1 MKNNKIIFLTIAIF
15 LYTICITSCSDNR
28 ERLLMQKA
36 ESVID
41 EHPDSAFAI
50 LDSMKATSNGFSTAD
65 RMRYKV
71 LLTYSMT
78 KCDMPIDTMMT
89 VKEAVEYYDTWGK
102 SRERMMANYMMG
114 SVFRDRGDAPMALQ
128 YFQEAINAAD
138 TTKADCDFKTLSRIY
153 GQAAGLFNELR
164 SPEMELEMEHKAIQ
178 YANLAKDTI
187 SAIIFYAHL
196 SDAYHLLGNEDSVMH
211 ISQET
216 RKRYMNLGMRD
227 YAATECSII
236 MDIYLKHGDYHNAKK
251 AMNEYEQYSGF
262 FDENGDIEQG
272 REIYYESKGK
282 YYLGIGKTDSAEY
295 FYRKML
301 RLSSKINN
309 LENGYKGLM
318 MVYQKLNK
326 PDSIA
331 KYASLFAEAN
341 DSACVLSSSEE
352 INRMQAIYNYN
363 ENKRIADQKS
373 IEADRYRNIIYIIV
387 IISAIT
393 VYYIYRYIKRQQI
406 QRRQE
411 MQVINKQYSDALS
424 RYDELQQ
431 INCSIEHNFEQY
443 KINNNKEIE
452 RLKMLLLTYQ
462 EDDIQPES
470 WNIEQAILSSPII
483 KHLHKLAQ
491 KGQAPSDKD
500 WKALHD
506 FTNNSFP
513 DFSDNIN
520 KENICLTD
528 KEKIV
533 CILTKLRFIPTEI
546 AVMLDTTKQN
556 ITNIRGSINRKLFN
570 ANGTKSFDFN
580 IRNM

>member
-1 MKNNKIIFLTIAIF
+1 MKNNRIIFLTIAIF
-15 LYTICITSCSDNR
+15 LYTICITSCSGNR
-28 ERLLMQKA
+28 ERMLMQKA

-50 LDSMKATSNGFSTAD
+50 LDSMKAASNEFSTAD
-65 RMRYKV
+65 RMKFNV
-71 LLTYSMT
+71 LLAYSMT
-78 KCDMPIDTMMT
+78 KCDIPIDTMMT
-89 VKEAVEYYDTWGK
+89 IKNAVEYYDTWGNNH
-102 SRERMMANYMMG
+102 ERMIANYMMG

-128 YFQEAINAAD
+128 YFREAINAAD
-138 TTKADCDFKTLSRIY
+138 TTKSDCDFKMLSRIY
-153 GQAAGLFNELR
+153 GQMAGLFNELR
-164 SPEMELEMEHKAIQ
+164 SPEMELEMEHKAIH
-178 YANLAKDTI
+178 YAYIAKDTVN
-187 SAIIFYAHL
+187 AVIFYSHTA
-196 SDAYHLLGNEDSVMH
+196 DAYHLLGKKDSVIQIFKEASKKYIKH
-211 ISQET
+211 GY
-216 RKRYMNLGMRD
+216 RN
-227 YAATECSII
+227 YAASLQSVF
-236 MDIYLKHGDYHNAKK
+236 MDYYIGDRDYHNAKK
-251 AMNEYEQYSGF
+251 AMEEYEQFSGF
-262 FDENGDIEQG
+262 FDKDGNIEQG
-272 REIYYESKGK
+272 REIYYSRKGE
-282 YYLGIGKTDSAEY
+282 YYLGTGKTDSAKY
-295 FYRKML
+295 FYRKL
-301 RLSSKINN
+301 LNYPSDILN

-352 INRMQAIYNYN
+352 TNRMQAIYNYN
-363 ENKRIADQKS
+363 ENKRIADLKS
-373 IEADRYRNIIYIIV
+373 TEADRYRNIIYVIV

-406 QRRQE
+406 QKRQE

-452 RLKMLLLTYQ
+452 RLKMLLITYQ
-462 EDDIQPES
+462 EDDIQPER

-491 KGQAPSDKD
+491 KGQAPSDND
-500 WKALHD
+500 WKALHY

-513 DFSDNIN
+513 DLSDNIN
-520 KENICLTD
+520 NENICLTD
-528 KEKIV
+528 KEKRV
-533 CILTKLRFIPTEI
+533 CVLTKLRFIPTEI
-546 AVMLDTTKQN
+546 AVMLNTTKQN